1 MNNQIWYFFLFGCNI
16 VNLTDRN
23 GVSPFRPERMR
34 WSFRTRLSRI
44 DDRWSG
50 LTTDAM
56 AFVGLV
62 RSQAVSRFVARHSAP
77 LKGSVSSIHLPGIR
91 PFASLR
97 PPGFLPR
104 CPPWKDIPM
113 TTTALFLPRH
123 FSRTPAPRKEKH
135 ENIYTFPNILTFSR
149 ILATPIIAYLI
160 LHDKPYLATSLLL
173 YAGMTDL
180 IDGWIARQYNLKSVV
195 GTVIDP
201 MADKFLMI
209 TLTGALA
216 YTSAVP
222 SNFPSLPGDLSR
234 VLFLH

>member
-1 MNNQIWYFFLFGCNI
+1 
-16 VNLTDRN
+16 
-23 GVSPFRPERMR
+23 
-34 WSFRTRLSRI
+34 
-44 DDRWSG
+44 
-50 LTTDAM
+50 M

-62 RSQAVSRFVARHSAP
+62 RSQSMRRFVARHSAP
-77 LKGSVSSIHLPGIR
+77 LKGSVSSIRLPDIR

-97 PPGFLPR
+97 PPGFFPR
-104 CPPWKDIPM
+104 SRPWNDIPM
-113 TTTALFLPRH
+113 TLSLPRY